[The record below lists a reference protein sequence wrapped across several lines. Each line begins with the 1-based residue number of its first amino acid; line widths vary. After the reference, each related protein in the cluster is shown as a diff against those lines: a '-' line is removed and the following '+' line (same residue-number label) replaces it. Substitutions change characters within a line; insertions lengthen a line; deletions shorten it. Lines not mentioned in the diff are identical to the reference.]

1 MPAFSLPI
9 LMGAVL
15 LGMLVVMTAAWLTQR
30 ALKDTGWVDVFWT
43 FGTGLAGMIVALW
56 PVAGYQAAFLPR
68 QALVGV
74 LAALWAIRLGGYIGA
89 RVASADHE
97 DARYVRLRAQWGAG
111 YDARLF
117 WFLQV
122 QALVSTLLCLAIALA
137 ARAPEPAFGLRDFA
151 AVLVWLAA
159 VGGET
164 LADGQMRRFKT
175 DPANRGRICDRGLW
189 SWSRHPNYFFE
200 WLGWF
205 AYPVLAVHLNDSTT
219 FAALLAPAVM
229 YLVLRFGSGVP
240 PLEQSML
247 ESRGDAFRAYQ
258 ARTSAFLP
266 FPPRSA

>member
-1 MPAFSLPI
+1 MPALTLPE
-9 LMGAVL
+9 LTGVVL
-15 LGMLVVMTAAWLTQR
+15 VGMICVMTAAWLTQR
-30 ALKDTGWVDVFWT
+30 ALEDTGWVDVFWT
-43 FGTGLAGMIVALW
+43 FGTGLAGVVAALW
-56 PVAGYQAAFLPR
+56 PAAGYEAAPLYR
-68 QALVGV
+68 EILVAV
-74 LAALWAIRLGGYIGA
+74 LVAVWAVRLGGYIGV
-89 RVASADHE
+89 RVARADHE
-97 DARYVRLRAQWGAG
+97 DARYVRLRRQWGRA
-111 YDARLF
+111 YDGRLF
-117 WFLQV
+117 WFLQL
-122 QALVSTLLCLAIALA
+122 QALVATLLCLAIALA
-137 ARAPEPAFGLRDFA
+137 ARAPGPFPGPRDVL

-164 LADGQMRRFKT
+164 LADAQMRRFKT

-189 SWSRHPNYFFE
+189 AWSRHPNYFFE

-205 AYPVLAVHLNDSTT
+205 AYPVLAVRLDDPTSL
-219 FAALLAPAVM
+219 ASLLAPAVM